1 MPLKNVIAIIFLLL
15 KQLNLIGAP
24 YEQVPKICLVRRE

>member
-1 MPLKNVIAIIFLLL
+1 MPFKNVIAIIFLLI

-24 YEQVPKICLVRRE
+24 YEQEPKKCLVRRE